1 MTPSSSPLL
10 PDAPEQAFSRRTCFQ
25 LLAGA
30 LAAPAMAQ
38 NRAGKGAAAPPPP
51 AATTAAPTSTA
62 GRIDKLPLH
71 VLLIG
76 NSSYARNAALRNP
89 ERDVQLLEKAFTA
102 RGARVRKLLDLSV
115 NQLENVIPSF
125 LASLGPPPFTVWLAY
140 SGHAVQINGR
150 NYLQGIDSDF
160 SNAAKVRGFG
170 LDLDRVQGLLER
182 ARPVAAV
189 LSVDACRNNPFEPEM
204 TRGAVEGLAALEPR
218 GMCVSFSTAPYMR
231 ALDGESGQNSPYAR
245 ALADALA
252 GKQSKSLDTI
262 LRETANV
269 VYRSTAQRQIPE
281 YRSSLRGEW
290 WFEADAV
297 ALRELDASPTTAGP
311 KTEGEARNL
320 TRQVSYRPDEPPQ
333 PARYTN
339 TDVEHWMR
347 LEQTINTAVR
357 RTGKSQAAEL
367 LARVARSKP
376 SDEERLLASV
386 LLEDG
391 MAGVTR
397 NQLKARQLLQPL
409 ATGGNA
415 YAQTLLGESFYSDR
429 VYDQAYKWLS
439 IAVRSGFPRAMT
451 DLSQMEAEGLSGS
464 DPQAAAIRM
473 LDSMMRQSANV
484 IPKPGQPPTPEMQ
497 DAANRMKEL
506 FGTPKR

>member
-1 MTPSSSPLL
+1 
-10 PDAPEQAFSRRTCFQ
+10 
-25 LLAGA
+25 
-30 LAAPAMAQ
+30 MAQ
-38 NRAGKGAAAPPPP
+38 NRAGKGAAAAPPPP

-252 GKQSKSLDTI
+252 GKQRS
-262 LRETANV
+262 
-269 VYRSTAQRQIPE
+269 RST
-281 YRSSLRGEW
+281 
-290 WFEADAV
+290 
-297 ALRELDASPTTAGP
+297 
-311 KTEGEARNL
+311 
-320 TRQVSYRPDEPPQ
+320 
-333 PARYTN
+333 
-339 TDVEHWMR
+339 
-347 LEQTINTAVR
+347 
-357 RTGKSQAAEL
+357 
-367 LARVARSKP
+367 P
-376 SDEERLLASV
+376 SCE
-386 LLEDG
+386 
-391 MAGVTR
+391 
-397 NQLKARQLLQPL
+397 K
-409 ATGGNA
+409 
-415 YAQTLLGESFYSDR
+415 
-429 VYDQAYKWLS
+429 
-439 IAVRSGFPRAMT
+439 
-451 DLSQMEAEGLSGS
+451 
-464 DPQAAAIRM
+464 
-473 LDSMMRQSANV
+473 
-484 IPKPGQPPTPEMQ
+484 PPTPYTAVPPSVRFRNT
-497 DAANRMKEL
+497 DRHCAANGGSRPTRWRCARSMRHPPPRARK
-506 FGTPKR
+506 PKAKRAI